1 MTLLRVLAVCTA
13 GSALI
18 FTAVAG
24 PESLK
29 DVKDFKDGPKVVTTP
44 APSDRSW
51 QGVYVGINAGYA
63 FDLNE
68 DISDLDLLNIGPP
81 VGSFSFDADG
91 PVAGGQV
98 GFNLQPLRWL
108 VIGLEGDAGYFGV
121 EGKARQPGSPDGG
134 TFAEVDPGVY
144 ATARGRVGVAFDRVL
159 IYATG
164 GWFGTNYEQ
173 RITDEEVCTCGFPLG
188 SGSNDDF
195 RSGWTVGGGVEWMFR
210 PHWTLRVEYL
220 YFDVSDGTVVA
231 HIRQIG
237 DFAFGFDDNTGN
249 IVRAGLNYK
258 F

>member
-1 MTLLRVLAVCTA
+1 MKWLRVFAIGTA
-13 GSALI
+13 GAALA
-18 FTAVAG
+18 FTGLAG

-29 DVKDFKDGPKVVTTP
+29 DFKEGPKVETTP
-44 APSDRSW
+44 GPSERNW

-63 FDLNE
+63 FDLDE
-68 DISDLDLLNIGPP
+68 DVSDLDSLNIGPP
-81 VGSFSFDADG
+81 VGSFSFNADG

-98 GFNLQPLRWL
+98 GFNLQPLHWL
-108 VIGLEGDAGYFGV
+108 VLGIEGDAGYLGV
-121 EGKARQPGSPDGG
+121 DGRARQPGSPDGG

-173 RITDEEVCTCGFPLG
+173 RIIDDEVCTCGFPLG
-188 SGSNDDF
+188 GGSNRDF

-210 PHWTLRVEYL
+210 RHWTLRVEYL
-220 YFDVSDGTVVA
+220 YFDVSDGAVVA
-231 HIRQIG
+231 HIRQTG
-237 DFAFGFDDNTGN
+237 DFAFGFADNTGN